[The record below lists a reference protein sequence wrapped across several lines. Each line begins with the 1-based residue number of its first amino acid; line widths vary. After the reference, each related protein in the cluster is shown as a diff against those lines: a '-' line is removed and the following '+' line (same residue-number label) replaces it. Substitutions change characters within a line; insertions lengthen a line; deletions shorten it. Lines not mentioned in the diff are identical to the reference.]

1 MDFTVRNIA
10 ILVSLLLCVSW
21 YIGKAIRVA
30 RFKKQHGCQPICNR
44 LPQLE
49 RVVGVDLYRTQIN
62 ASKDGRI
69 LELAQGRYDTYGMTW
84 SARMMGQTYVNTI
97 DIENVKTILASNF
110 KDFGLGQRQE
120 AFGPMLGQ
128 GIFTTGKPLGQN
140 ERECCANMSK
150 MV

>member
-1 MDFTVRNIA
+1 MDFTIRNIA
-10 ILVSLLLCVSW
+10 VLVSVLVFVLW
-21 YIGKAIRVA
+21 YIGNSIRVA
-30 RFKKQHGCQPICNR
+30 RFKKQHGCQPICSK

-62 ASKDGRI
+62 ASKEGRI
-69 LELAQGRYDTYGMTW
+69 LELAQSRYDTHGMTW

-97 DIENVKTILASNF
+97 DTENVKAILASNF

-128 GIFTTGKPLGQN
+128 GIFTTGRLLDPN
-140 ERECCANMSK
+140 ERVLC
-150 MV
+150 